1 MLVAISAATE
11 LGFAVSAFQIIPFLF
26 YPFLLLISSAR
37 VHLHRSGQEE
47 LTKEGKRFATRPTR
61 AENADRGRSA
71 FLGDGGS
78 RILIFLLARIS
89 GRHNERQAMG
99 GFFGAAAHHDVVL
112 DVFFGV
118 DYHSHLGTKCAGMI
132 FHDAE
137 EGCFQREIHS
147 IQNTPFRRASKTTC
161 RASTVAAASAA
172 SATPTRSLCWA
183 LAPGHVRH
191 HHGGR
196 HQQRR
201 GAGGAQLRQ
210 RRPPV
215 HGHELGQGEHHGARR
230 RAHQPE
236 GRLRLGHQARAG
248 IHRRIAHAAHHHAGR
263 PDHRRARQVWRLPVL
278 IGKSDDGFCISFESF
293 AYHKLGYRDEYELGP
308 GEIVLVNP
316 DEYRTISPAG
326 DKMKICAFLWVYYG
340 YPNSNYEGVNV
351 EVMRYR
357 NGAIIAH
364 SHKPTGGVPDSTTWP
379 ACPTRAC
386 RTPSATRRSARPPS
400 PAPSSSTRPHGRARS
415 CRATKVRNR
424 VAKMKQIHI
433 PELIN
438 EKKLLFVDDSIVR
451 GTQLNETVDF
461 LYKCGAEEVHM
472 RSACPPIMFSCKY
485 LSFSSSRSDMELL
498 ARRMAATSWKARRA
512 CSTSTSTPTAPP
524 SAASAC

>member
-1 MLVAISAATE
+1 
-11 LGFAVSAFQIIPFLF
+11 
-26 YPFLLLISSAR
+26 
-37 VHLHRSGQEE
+37 
-47 LTKEGKRFATRPTR
+47 
-61 AENADRGRSA
+61 
-71 FLGDGGS
+71 
-78 RILIFLLARIS
+78 
-89 GRHNERQAMG
+89 MG

-147 IQNTPFRRASKTTC
+147 IENTPFRTRFEDDLQGFHGCSGIGCISDTDPQPLLVRSHLGTFGITTVGAINNAEELVEKNFASGGRQFMAMSSGKVNTTEL
-161 RASTVAAASAA
+161 VAALINQKDDFVSGIKHAQESIDGSLTLLIITQDGQIIAA
-172 SATPTRSLCWA
+172 RDKV
-183 LAPGHVRH
+183 G
-191 HHGGR
+191 
-196 HQQRR
+196 
-201 GAGGAQLRQ
+201 
-210 RRPPV
+210 
-215 HGHELGQGEHHGARR
+215 
-230 RAHQPE
+230 
-236 GRLRLGHQARAG
+236 
-248 IHRRIAHAAHHHAGR
+248 
-263 PDHRRARQVWRLPVL
+263 RLPVL

-357 NGAIIAH
+357 NGAIMARDEAAAGGA
-364 SHKPTGGVPDSTTWP
+364 PELDYVAGVPDSGVPHAIGYATE
-379 ACPTRAC
+379 CK
-386 RTPSATRRSARPPS
+386 TPFARPFIKYTP
-400 PAPSSSTRPHGRARS
+400 TWARS
-415 CRATKVRNR
+415 FMPSNQEVRNR

-472 RSACPPIMFSCKY
+472 RSACPPIMFGCKY

-498 ARRMAATSWKARRA
+498 ARRMVDQLEGEEGVQHLDEYADG
-512 CSTSTSTPTAPP
+512 STERGKCMLKSICEQMGFDSLGYQSLDGMLEAIGIDPEKVCTYCWTGKE
-524 SAASAC
+524 